1 MDALKS
7 FLKDKNITEDEN
19 KKISDELQKITDKFI
34 IEIDKKITDKE
45 QEILKV

>member
-1 MDALKS
+1 MDSLKE
-7 FLKDKNITEDEN
+7 FLKNKEITEDDN

-34 IEIDKKITDKE
+34 QEIDKKITDKE